1 MKICAGL
8 FEVYLS
14 DTKLMMDKPSLAIDC
29 LRKSRT
35 SVWLVKSGSVAL
47 PAKTTDIEM
56 ATEVAAI
63 HIMLRKDSC
72 MHY

>member
-1 MKICAGL
+1 MVCIGL
-8 FEVYLS
+8 LGVYLF
-14 DTKLMMDKPSLAIDC
+14 DTKLMMDKPSLATDS

-35 SVWLVKSGSVAL
+35 RVWLAKSGSVAL
-47 PAKTTDIEM
+47 PAKTTNIEM